1 MALNRFLFGLN
12 VKIYTGTD
20 FEIPVLTCTV
30 VSVHVPT
37 LYFTYNDSE
46 LKHSCYDYAL
56 LYVAEDLSNYG
67 MFELGVMQDA
77 FLENAKPVIASGFPG
92 VVYGFK
98 NVNGARYFSTGK
110 MGEFDVKDSIITY
123 PESCDQR
130 FHATTV
136 ISAGDSGRPVYA
148 VTKY

>member
-37 LYFTYNDSE
+37 LYFTYNNSE
-46 LKHSCYDYAL
+46 PKRSCYDYAL

-67 MFELGVMQDA
+67 MFKLGVMQDA

-92 VVYGFK
+92 VVYGF
-98 NVNGARYFSTGK
+98 NHVNDARYFSTGK

-136 ISAGDSGRPVYA
+136 ISAGDSGRPV
-148 VTKY
+148 